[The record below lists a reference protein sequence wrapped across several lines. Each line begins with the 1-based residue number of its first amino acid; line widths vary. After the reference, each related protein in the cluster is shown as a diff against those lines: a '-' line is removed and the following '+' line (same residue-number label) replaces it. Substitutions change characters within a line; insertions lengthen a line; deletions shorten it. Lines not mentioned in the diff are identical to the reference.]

1 MPNPAETSFVLKGEN
16 IAKVE
21 VYTMQGKQVYANTSY
36 INEKNEL
43 TNAGMYLL
51 KIFDQN
57 NQLIQTE
64 KLFVR

>member
-21 VYTMQGKQVYANTSY
+21 IYTTQGKQVYANTSY

-43 TNAGMYLL
+43 INAGMYL
-51 KIFDQN
+51 
-57 NQLIQTE
+57 
-64 KLFVR
+64 